1 MHSHW
6 HFFYGT
12 SLWTQKVWTI
22 YVDANPS
29 PFKDDDDDD
38 DDDDND
44 NICTSSSSLSC
55 VRSYFIDDM
64 TFVLVIIDLLLF
76 SYS

>member
-44 NICTSSSSLSC
+44 NDKLYAKRVICRCYDNCTACGMCS
-55 VRSYFIDDM
+55 VR
-64 TFVLVIIDLLLF
+64 
-76 SYS
+76 